1 MKKMICR
8 LGKGV
13 FFFYS
18 VYTWIKTMEKK
29 EELECITLHC
39 TANEPRHAKSTLVW
53 SFGNN
58 VPVIFHWNT
67 RLIIHPTSTECRFTH
82 TKLPVDTEALPSLG
96 GGSDTPPVLITPQV
110 PLYTHRNSHTVD
122 ISEAFTFQFQC
133 NKHTHV
139 MNICGLRGL
148 ANDRLCSFGQK
159 SCKNLSTVQPKT
171 NRNSE
176 ATRIGTE
183 DYLSSINTKSVY
195 KNTHIYKC
203 CSEGFTLPTQC
214 LLWPKTFL
222 FTTFCQIETVCW
234 AKQKS
239 VIFLCHDKP
248 LKKWH

>member
-18 VYTWIKTMEKK
+18 VYTWIKTTEKK

-82 TKLPVDTEALPSLG
+82 TKLPVDTEALPSPG

-122 ISEAFTFQFQC
+122 ISEVFTFQFQC

-148 ANDRLCSFGQK
+148 ANDRMCSFGQK

-195 KNTHIYKC
+195 KNTHIYTNAVLKASHC
-203 CSEGFTLPTQC
+203 QHNVCYGPKHSCSLHF
-214 LLWPKTFL
+214 
-222 FTTFCQIETVCW
+222 VR
-234 AKQKS
+234 
-239 VIFLCHDKP
+239 
-248 LKKWH
+248 

>member
-18 VYTWIKTMEKK
+18 VYTWIKTTEKK

-82 TKLPVDTEALPSLG
+82 TKLPVDTEALPSPG

-122 ISEAFTFQFQC
+122 ISEVFTFQFQC

-148 ANDRLCSFGQK
+148 ANDRMCSFGQK

-195 KNTHIYKC
+195 KNTHMLFWRFHIANTMFVMVQNILVHYIL
-203 CSEGFTLPTQC
+203 SDRNS
-214 LLWPKTFL
+214 LLSK
-222 FTTFCQIETVCW
+222 
-234 AKQKS
+234 AK
-239 VIFLCHDKP
+239 ICYFLCHDKP